1 MDTFVLGWTDHCE
14 KKKKICLGDSQE
26 GTIHKC
32 SLKAKAKVSHLG
44 EATNRYQIYPKERH
58 GLVPNYCLKIV
69 EIEMVIEKR

>member
-14 KKKKICLGDSQE
+14 KKNLSWGFSGRNHTQ
-26 GTIHKC
+26 KC
-32 SLKAKAKVSHLG
+32 SLKTKAKVSHLG

-58 GLVPNYCLKIV
+58 GLVPNCCLKIV